1 MLLFSSCFVAVRD
14 AFWTGSGMTQSSS
27 NNPHIAEERQMNNV
41 DDSGIN
47 EEDKYVPP
55 SLLFSRATHIPLSSS
70 LVLPPF
76 PLLPL
81 RLKTHKSPPHLYT
94 TQIRCRRPRHK
105 RLHPPRR
112 AQRRTLYRSWSLSVP
127 QAPHQREWEWEGGGA
142 EGVDQC
148 AGRDRGAAA
157 AECERGEFEGGVAWA
172 CGE

>member
-1 MLLFSSCFVAVRD
+1 MPFGP
-14 AFWTGSGMTQSSS
+14 GSGMTQSSS

-55 SLLFSRATHIPLSSS
+55 LPFSSHAPHIPHSPHSPPPPPPSSLL
-70 LVLPPF
+70 LPPPPPL
-76 PLLPL
+76 PLL
-81 RLKTHKSPPHLYT
+81 LKTHKSPPQLYT
-94 TQIRCRRPRHK
+94 TQIRRRRPRHK

-112 AQRRTLYRSWSLSVP
+112 AQRRTLYRSRSLSVP

-157 AECERGEFEGGVAWA
+157 SERERGKFEGSVAWA